1 MANRLKQLEIKKLLT
16 EYDYLNID
24 GEIKQEIIDKYR
36 SVFMEDLKEYDDPNK
51 EKKVEE
57 NVGEPMNTEKV
68 VEKLIKDEDLSDHT
82 KKRMKKMFRDV
93 MKKTH
98 PDKVKSEE
106 LVEIYIKSKEAYEL
120 NDLLSLSHY
129 ANKLNIEVRLNVV
142 EIKILKDLL
151 LKKKESLEVIESS
164 WLWLWYNSKTKEEKK
179 KVVELYYE
187 KHIKQ

>member
-24 GEIKQEIIDKYR
+24 GEIKQEIIDKYKP
-36 SVFMEDLKEYDDPNK
+36 VFMEDLKEYDDPNK
-51 EKKVEE
+51 EKTVEE

-142 EIKILKDLL
+142 EIKILKGLL

-179 KVVELYYE
+179 KIVALYYE

>member
-36 SVFMEDLKEYDDPNK
+36 SVFMEDLKEYDDPNR

-57 NVGEPMNTEKV
+57 DVGEPMNTEKV

>member
-1 MANRLKQLEIKKLLT
+1 
-16 EYDYLNID
+16 
-24 GEIKQEIIDKYR
+24 
-36 SVFMEDLKEYDDPNK
+36 
-51 EKKVEE
+51 
-57 NVGEPMNTEKV
+57 
-68 VEKLIKDEDLSDHT
+68 
-82 KKRMKKMFRDV
+82 MFRDV

-142 EIKILKDLL
+142 EIKILKGLL

-179 KVVELYYE
+179 KVVALYYE

>member
-24 GEIKQEIIDKYR
+24 GEIKQEIIDKYKP
-36 SVFMEDLKEYDDPNK
+36 VFMEDLKEYDDPNK
-51 EKKVEE
+51 EKTVEE
-57 NVGEPMNTEKV
+57 NVGEPMNMEKV
-68 VEKLIKDEDLSDHT
+68 VEKIIKDEDLSDHT

-151 LKKKESLEVIESS
+151 AKKKESLEVIESS

>member
-24 GEIKQEIIDKYR
+24 GEIKQEIIDKYK
-36 SVFMEDLKEYDDPNK
+36 SVFMEDLKEYENPNK
-51 EKKVEE
+51 EKTVEE

-68 VEKLIKDEDLSDHT
+68 AEKLIKDEDLSDHT

-151 LKKKESLEVIESS
+151 LKKKKSLEAIESS

>member
-24 GEIKQEIIDKYR
+24 GEIKQEIIDKYKP
-36 SVFMEDLKEYDDPNK
+36 VFMEDLKEYDDPNK

>member
-24 GEIKQEIIDKYR
+24 GEIKQEIIDKYKP
-36 SVFMEDLKEYDDPNK
+36 VFMEDLKEYEGPNK
-51 EKKVEE
+51 EKKVEVK
-57 NVGEPMNTEKV
+57 VGEPMNTEKV

-151 LKKKESLEVIESS
+151 SKKKESLEVIESS
-164 WLWLWYNSKTKEEKK
+164 WLWLWYNSKTKEAKK

>member
-24 GEIKQEIIDKYR
+24 GEIKQEIIDKYKP
-36 SVFMEDLKEYDDPNK
+36 VFMEDLKEYDDPNK

-68 VEKLIKDEDLSDHT
+68 VEKLIKDEDLSEHT

-151 LKKKESLEVIESS
+151 VKKKESLEVIESS

>member
-24 GEIKQEIIDKYR
+24 GEIKQEIIDKYKP
-36 SVFMEDLKEYDDPNK
+36 VFMEDLKEYDDPNK
-51 EKKVEE
+51 EKTVEE
-57 NVGEPMNTEKV
+57 NVGEPMNMEKV
-68 VEKLIKDEDLSDHT
+68 VEKIIKDEDLSDHT

-142 EIKILKDLL
+142 EIKILKGLL

>member
-24 GEIKQEIIDKYR
+24 GEIKQEIIDKYKP
-36 SVFMEDLKEYDDPNK
+36 VFMEDLKEYDDPNK

-106 LVEIYIKSKEAYEL
+106 LVGIYIKSKEAYEL

-164 WLWLWYNSKTKEEKK
+164 WLWLWYNSKTKEGKK

>member
-24 GEIKQEIIDKYR
+24 GEIKQEIIDKYKP
-36 SVFMEDLKEYDDPNK
+36 VFMEDLKEYDDPNK

-151 LKKKESLEVIESS
+151 AKKKESLESIESS

-179 KVVELYYE
+179 KVVALYYE

>member
-1 MANRLKQLEIKKLLT
+1 
-16 EYDYLNID
+16 
-24 GEIKQEIIDKYR
+24 
-36 SVFMEDLKEYDDPNK
+36 MEDLKEYEDPNK

-151 LKKKESLEVIESS
+151 SKKKESLEVIESS
-164 WLWLWYNSKTKEEKK
+164 WLWLWYNSKTKESKK

>member
-24 GEIKQEIIDKYR
+24 GEIKQEIIDKYKP
-36 SVFMEDLKEYDDPNK
+36 VFMEDLKEYDDPNK

-164 WLWLWYNSKTKEEKK
+164 WLWLWYNSKTKEGKK

>member
-1 MANRLKQLEIKKLLT
+1 MDDRLKQLEIKKLHT

-24 GEIKQEIIDKYR
+24 GEIKQEIIDKYKP
-36 SVFMEDLKEYDDPNK
+36 VFMEDLKEYDDPNK
-51 EKKVEE
+51 EKTVEE
-57 NVGEPMNTEKV
+57 NVGEPMNMEKV

-151 LKKKESLEVIESS
+151 SKKKESLEVIESS
-164 WLWLWYNSKTKEEKK
+164 WLWLWYNSKTKEAKT

>member
-1 MANRLKQLEIKKLLT
+1 MDDRLEQLEVKKLLT

-24 GEIKQEIIDKYR
+24 GEIKQEIIDKYKP
-36 SVFMEDLKEYDDPNK
+36 VFMEDLKEYEDPNK

-142 EIKILKDLL
+142 EIKILKGLL

-164 WLWLWYNSKTKEEKK
+164 WLWLWYNSKTKEAKK

>member
-1 MANRLKQLEIKKLLT
+1 MANRLEQLEIKKLLT

-24 GEIKQEIIDKYR
+24 GEIKQEIIDKYKP
-36 SVFMEDLKEYDDPNK
+36 VFMEDLKEYENPNK
-51 EKKVEE
+51 EKTVEE
-57 NVGEPMNTEKV
+57 NVGEPMNMEKV

-151 LKKKESLEVIESS
+151 SKKKESLEVIESS

>member
-24 GEIKQEIIDKYR
+24 GEIKQEIIDKYKP
-36 SVFMEDLKEYDDPNK
+36 VFMEDLKEYDDPNK
-51 EKKVEE
+51 EKTVEE

-151 LKKKESLEVIESS
+151 AKKKESLEVIESS

>member
-24 GEIKQEIIDKYR
+24 GEIKQEIIDKYKP
-36 SVFMEDLKEYDDPNK
+36 VFMEDLKEYDDPNK
-51 EKKVEE
+51 EKTVEE
-57 NVGEPMNTEKV
+57 NVGEPMNMEKV
-68 VEKLIKDEDLSDHT
+68 VEKIIKDEDLSDHT

-151 LKKKESLEVIESS
+151 AKKKESLEAIESS

>member
-1 MANRLKQLEIKKLLT
+1 MTNRLKQLEIKKLLT

>member
-1 MANRLKQLEIKKLLT
+1 MDDRLKQLEIKKLLT

-24 GEIKQEIIDKYR
+24 GEIKQEIIDKYKP
-36 SVFMEDLKEYDDPNK
+36 VFMEDLKEYDDPNK
-51 EKKVEE
+51 EKTVEE
-57 NVGEPMNTEKV
+57 NVGEPMNMEKV

-151 LKKKESLEVIESS
+151 SKKKESLEVIESS
-164 WLWLWYNSKTKEEKK
+164 WLWLWYNSKTKEAKT

>member
-24 GEIKQEIIDKYR
+24 GEIKQEIIDKYKP
-36 SVFMEDLKEYDDPNK
+36 VFMEDLKEYDDPNK

-142 EIKILKDLL
+142 EIKILKGLL

-164 WLWLWYNSKTKEEKK
+164 WLWLWYNSKTKEGKK

>member
-1 MANRLKQLEIKKLLT
+1 MTNRLKQLEIKKLLT

-24 GEIKQEIIDKYR
+24 GEIKQEIIDKYKP
-36 SVFMEDLKEYDDPNK
+36 VFMEDLKEYDDPNK

>member
-24 GEIKQEIIDKYR
+24 GEIKQEIIDKYKP
-36 SVFMEDLKEYDDPNK
+36 VFMEDLKEYDDPNK
-51 EKKVEE
+51 EKTVEE

-142 EIKILKDLL
+142 EIKILKGLL

>member
-1 MANRLKQLEIKKLLT
+1 MDDRLEQLEVKKLLT

-24 GEIKQEIIDKYR
+24 GEIKQEIIDKYKP
-36 SVFMEDLKEYDDPNK
+36 VFMEDLKEYEDPNK

-106 LVEIYIKSKEAYEL
+106 LVEIYIKSKEAYKL

-142 EIKILKDLL
+142 EVKILKDLL

-164 WLWLWYNSKTKEEKK
+164 WLWLWYNSKTKEAKK

>member
-1 MANRLKQLEIKKLLT
+1 MTNRLKQLEIKKLLT

-24 GEIKQEIIDKYR
+24 GEIKQEIIDKYKP
-36 SVFMEDLKEYDDPNK
+36 VFMEDLKEYDDPNK

-82 KKRMKKMFRDV
+82 KKRKKKMFRDV

-106 LVEIYIKSKEAYEL
+106 LVGIYIKSKEAYEL

-164 WLWLWYNSKTKEEKK
+164 WLWLWYNSKTREGKK
-179 KVVELYYE
+179 KVVEVYYE

>member
-24 GEIKQEIIDKYR
+24 GEIKQEIIDKYKP
-36 SVFMEDLKEYDDPNK
+36 VFMEDLKEYDDPNK

-106 LVEIYIKSKEAYEL
+106 LVGIYIKSKEAYEL

-142 EIKILKDLL
+142 EIRILKGLL

-164 WLWLWYNSKTKEEKK
+164 WLWLWYNSKTKEGKK

>member
-24 GEIKQEIIDKYR
+24 GEIKQEIIDKYKP
-36 SVFMEDLKEYDDPNK
+36 VFMEDLKEYDDPNK
-51 EKKVEE
+51 EKTVEE

-142 EIKILKDLL
+142 EIKILKGLL

-179 KVVELYYE
+179 KVVALYYE

>member
-24 GEIKQEIIDKYR
+24 GEIKQEIIDKYKP
-36 SVFMEDLKEYDDPNK
+36 VFMEDLKEYEDPNK

-151 LKKKESLEVIESS
+151 SKKKESLEVIESS
-164 WLWLWYNSKTKEEKK
+164 WLWLWYNSKTKEAKK